1 MTMKLAK
8 VVVGSAMLALAPL
21 AASAADMSYSFVDV
35 GYIETDIDGVSDKAD
50 GFALRGSVG
59 FAQNWFVLAEY
70 VAQSVS
76 EFDVDI
82 DTISVGFG
90 GHYGINENL
99 DVVGKLAYTEV
110 DLSAP
115 GGLDASDDG
124 FFLEAGLR
132 GRVADAVELE
142 GGLRYVDFSDGGDD
156 TGFYVAGRYH
166 FNAMWAVGAEY
177 RSADDASSWLAGVR
191 VSF

>member
-1 MTMKLAK
+1 MKIAK
-8 VVVGSAMLALAPL
+8 VIVGSVVLALAPL
-21 AASAADMSYSFVDV
+21 AALAEGMSYSFVDV
-35 GYIETDIDGVSDKAD
+35 GYIETDFDGVGDKAD

-59 FAQNWFVLAEY
+59 FAQDWFVLAEY
-70 VAQSVS
+70 VAQSVQ
-76 EFDVDI
+76 DVDI

-90 GHYGINENL
+90 GHYGINEEL

-156 TGFYVAGRYH
+156 TGFYLAGRYH
-166 FNAMWAVGAEY
+166 FNATWAVGVEY

-191 VSF
+191 ASF